1 MFFNNRKCGCGCDMN
16 NNMDM
21 NYNMNMPMNN
31 CPIMEPPIE
40 KCVQKDI
47 YHEVEHI
54 CPINTKII
62 NNHIYKHVY
71 IPQYTCTEEDVYTN
85 MDECGCAGN
94 YDFY

>member
-21 NYNMNMPMNN
+21 NYNYNYNMNN

-47 YHEVEHI
+47 YHEVEHV
-54 CPINTKII
+54 C
-62 NNHIYKHVY
+62 Y
-71 IPQYTCTEEDVYTN
+71 
-85 MDECGCAGN
+85 
-94 YDFY
+94 

>member
-16 NNMDM
+16 NNMNMDM
-21 NYNMNMPMNN
+21 NYNYNMNN
-31 CPIMEPPIE
+31 CPIMEPAIE

-62 NNHIYKHVY
+62 NNHIYKHQAFVHN
-71 IPQYTCTEEDVYTN
+71 IGHNLLCPLDLEKLLLH
-85 MDECGCAGN
+85 
-94 YDFY
+94 FYMI

>member
-40 KCVQKDI
+40 KCVQKE
-47 YHEVEHI
+47 YFV
-54 CPINTKII
+54 
-62 NNHIYKHVY
+62 
-71 IPQYTCTEEDVYTN
+71 
-85 MDECGCAGN
+85 
-94 YDFY
+94 